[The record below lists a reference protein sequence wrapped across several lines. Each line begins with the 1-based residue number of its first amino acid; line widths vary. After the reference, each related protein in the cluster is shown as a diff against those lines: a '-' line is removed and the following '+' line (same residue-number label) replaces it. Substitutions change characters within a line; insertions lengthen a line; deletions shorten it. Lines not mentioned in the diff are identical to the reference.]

1 MTVVNCSFL
10 PFALWLTVAQGVIL
24 YMLVT
29 GHPPFRDFG
38 TPPLSPFRRAHSRL
52 SLCRTSHHT
61 ASAAWIHPDSAHSAH
76 CMLAHTLW
84 HSARPVPWALRRQAN
99 GARAR
104 RDRRGPRD
112 AIRLLRVVARVAL
125 VPRTLPRTPHQAT
138 REARYPQV
146 GASPLWSLRT
156 AVPNTVGRQTVSIG
170 R

>member
-1 MTVVNCSFL
+1 
-10 PFALWLTVAQGVIL
+10 
-24 YMLVT
+24 MLVT

-52 SLCRTSHHT
+52 SLCRTGHHT

-146 GASPLWSLRT
+146 GAPPPVVSPARPC
-156 AVPNTVGRQTVSIG
+156 PNTVGRQADSIDRPTKRSCMCG
-170 R
+170 HSCVLDAHK